1 MYHNIR
7 EEALKLKVAAD
18 WFGRFDCTDIIG
30 RIDFAAKIP
39 TNGKAL
45 FGDEYLLWAEAKQ
58 TPTDVYRMLTQLLV
72 TIKQDAEM
80 QTPPKFAGC
89 FDNEKIAFIEYHNV
103 LPVFT
108 LNDFDWTQTPSSV
121 DEKSIETVRHTID
134 GTQLITFRY
143 DDDQCELAN
152 FIKQNSTR
160 DGNENLLSTL
170 INRNNYTFIY
180 RRWRNMVLPH
190 IDANWELLKK
200 NYSIYDR
207 DFFLA
212 EINIDDNG
220 TTCVDD
226 DHASVQNFYITF
238 DARTAQYTLK
248 RKDAMGLDMAYTF
261 RFKKGGIAHYTEF
274 WKRYKRPP
282 QKEYWDFMITRLD
295 LLAPQDVRERKGAF
309 FTPQIWVEKS
319 QQYLASV
326 LGENWQDD
334 YCVWDCCAGTGNLLV
349 GLTNKYNIWAS
360 TLDQQDVDAMNERI
374 RNGANLLPSHVFQFD
389 FLNDDFAKLPQPLQE
404 IIADPER
411 RKKLVVYINPPY
423 AEASDVRTLKKGEAK
438 NAVEQSQTNKKY
450 AKLLGQGN
458 AELFAQFFTRIYHEI
473 PDCVLAEFS
482 KLKILQGPHFV
493 DFRNFFLAKLEK
505 MFVVPAETFDNVDGK
520 FPIGFMVWD
529 TNKKEH
535 FSEIQSDVY
544 DKNGDFLGKKIFSAY
559 DSAQYMNEWIK
570 PYRGKAET
578 DFIIGKFPFKGNDFQ
593 NQNIVQIVHENMVYN
608 KAAGQFLIT
617 ANNLIMTGIYF
628 AARKSIPA
636 TWLNDRDQFLFPDDG
651 WQSDSEFQA
660 DCLCWTLFNNNIQSA
675 FGINH
680 WIPYTEAEVE
690 AREKFASH
698 FMSDFM
704 AGKAA
709 ASSAAPD
716 TLFAAE
722 QTSLVPT
729 APMHFSPEAQSVLQ
743 AGRALWHYY
752 HQTCAAAHY
761 NPNAALYDIRAYFQ
775 GRNEK
780 GKMNNTSTD
789 EQYNTLIAT
798 LRQNLKIL
806 AKKIEPKVYAYGFL
820 K

>member
-30 RIDFAAKIP
+30 RIDFAVKIP
-39 TNGKAL
+39 TNGQAL

-89 FDNEKIAFIEYHNV
+89 FDNEKIAFVEYHNV

-121 DEKSIETVRHTID
+121 DEKSVETVRHTID

-143 DDDQCELAN
+143 DDDQRELAN
-152 FIKQNSTR
+152 FIKQNFTL

-261 RFKKGGIAHYTEF
+261 RFKKGGITHYTEF

-319 QQYLASV
+319 QQYLAAV

-334 YCVWDCCAGTGNLLV
+334 YYVWDCCAGTGNLLV

-374 RNGANLLPSHVFQFD
+374 RNGANLLQSHVFQFD

-423 AEASDVRTLKKGEAK
+423 AEATTATTVTGTGANKAGVALGNRTHLKYKDKIGKAS
-438 NAVEQSQTNKKY
+438 N
-450 AKLLGQGN
+450 
-458 AELFAQFFTRIYHEI
+458 ELFAQFFIRIYSEI
-473 PDCVLAEFS
+473 PGCTLAEFS
-482 KLKILQGPHFV
+482 TLKILQASNFL
-493 DFRNFFLAKLEK
+493 DFRRIFCARLEK
-505 MFVVPAETFDNVDGK
+505 MFVMPAKTFDNVKGS
-520 FPIGFMVWD
+520 FPIGFMIWNTD
-529 TNKKEH
+529 KHEPFAQT
-535 FSEIQSDVY
+535 QTDVY
-544 DKNGDFLGKKIFSAY
+544 DADGEYQGKKKLYTFDEKQQSL
-559 DSAQYMNEWIK
+559 NKWIK
-570 PYRGKAET
+570 TFEYKKNE
-578 DFIIGKFPFKGNDFQ
+578 IGLLVSSPSDFQ
-593 NQNIVQIVHENMVYN
+593 HQNQLTILSKQQERYCFCISE
-608 KAAGQFLIT
+608 
-617 ANNLIMTGIYF
+617 NNLLQYAIYF
-628 AARKSIPA
+628 AVRHCIEA
-636 TWLNDRDQFLFPDDG
+636 TWLNDRDQFLFPNDG

-660 DCLCWTLFNNNIQSA
+660 DCLA
-675 FGINH
+675 FALLHGQNRITCTQGTNH

-698 FMSDFM
+698 FMSDFV

-709 ASSAAPD
+709 TPSGAHD
-716 TLFAAE
+716 TLFATE

-743 AGRALWHYY
+743 AGRALWRYY

-789 EQYNTLIAT
+789 TQYNTLIAA

-806 AKKIEPKVYAYGFL
+806 AKKIEPKVYKYGFL

>member
-30 RIDFAAKIP
+30 RIDFAVKIP
-39 TNGKAL
+39 TNGQAL

-89 FDNEKIAFIEYHNV
+89 FDNEKIAFVEYHNV

-121 DEKSIETVRHTID
+121 DEKSVETVRHTID

-143 DDDQCELAN
+143 DDDQRELAN
-152 FIKQNSTR
+152 FIKQNFTL

-226 DHASVQNFYITF
+226 DHTSVQNFYITF
-238 DARTAQYTLK
+238 DAGTAQYTLK

-261 RFKKGGIAHYTEF
+261 RFKNGGITHYTDF

-334 YCVWDCCAGTGNLLV
+334 YYVWDCCAGTGNLLV

-374 RNGANLLPSHVFQFD
+374 RNGANLLQSHVFQFD

-411 RKKLVVYINPPY
+411 RKKLVIYINPPY
-423 AEASDVRTLKKGEAK
+423 AEAGNAKQVAGTGKNKGGVATSNE
-438 NAVEQSQTNKKY
+438 TYKKY
-450 AKLLGQGN
+450 KDKIGKASN
-458 AELFAQFFTRIYHEI
+458 ELFAQFFIRIYSEI
-473 PDCVLAEFS
+473 PF
-482 KLKILQGPHFV
+482 GFPTHFL
-493 DFRNFFLAKLEK
+493 R
-505 MFVVPAETFDNVDGK
+505 
-520 FPIGFMVWD
+520 
-529 TNKKEH
+529 
-535 FSEIQSDVY
+535 
-544 DKNGDFLGKKIFSAY
+544 
-559 DSAQYMNEWIK
+559 
-570 PYRGKAET
+570 
-578 DFIIGKFPFKGNDFQ
+578 
-593 NQNIVQIVHENMVYN
+593 
-608 KAAGQFLIT
+608 
-617 ANNLIMTGIYF
+617 
-628 AARKSIPA
+628 AARKNVRYASQ
-636 TWLNDRDQFLFPDDG
+636 NFRQCNRFFPTR
-651 WQSDSEFQA
+651 F
-660 DCLCWTLFNNNIQSA
+660 
-675 FGINH
+675 
-680 WIPYTEAEVE
+680 
-690 AREKFASH
+690 
-698 FMSDFM
+698 
-704 AGKAA
+704 
-709 ASSAAPD
+709 
-716 TLFAAE
+716 
-722 QTSLVPT
+722 
-729 APMHFSPEAQSVLQ
+729 
-743 AGRALWHYY
+743 
-752 HQTCAAAHY
+752 
-761 NPNAALYDIRAYFQ
+761 YDLEHRQIRAI
-775 GRNEK
+775 RP
-780 GKMNNTSTD
+780 NTS
-789 EQYNTLIAT
+789 
-798 LRQNLKIL
+798 RC
-806 AKKIEPKVYAYGFL
+806 VRCRR
-820 K
+820 

>member
-30 RIDFAAKIP
+30 RIDFAVKIP
-39 TNGKAL
+39 TNGQAL

-72 TIKQDAEM
+72 TIRQDAEM

-89 FDNEKIAFIEYHNV
+89 FDNEKIAFVEYHNV

-121 DEKSIETVRHTID
+121 DEKSVETVRHTID

-143 DDDQCELAN
+143 DDDQRELAN
-152 FIKQNSTR
+152 FIKQNFTL

-261 RFKKGGIAHYTEF
+261 RFKKGGITHYTEF

-319 QQYLASV
+319 QQYIASV

-334 YCVWDCCAGTGNLLV
+334 YYVWDCCAGTGNLLV

-374 RNGANLLPSHVFQFD
+374 RNGANLLQSHVFQFD

-411 RKKLVVYINPPY
+411 RKKLVIYINPPY
-423 AEASDVRTLKKGEAK
+423 AEAGNAKQVAGTGKNKGGVATSNE
-438 NAVEQSQTNKKY
+438 TYKKY
-450 AKLLGQGN
+450 KDKIGKASN
-458 AELFAQFFTRIYHEI
+458 ELFAQFFIRIYSEI
-473 PDCVLAEFS
+473 PGCTLAEFS
-482 KLKILQGPHFV
+482 KLKILQASNFL
-493 DFRNFFLAKLEK
+493 DFRRIFCARLEK
-505 MFVVPAETFDNVDGK
+505 MFVMPAKTFDNVTGSFPLGFMIWNTDKHEPFAQTQADVYNAEGEYQGK
-520 FPIGFMVWD
+520 KNIYTTLKNQQSLNHWIKKFDTIGDKIGFLM
-529 TNKKEH
+529 
-535 FSEIQSDVY
+535 
-544 DKNGDFLGKKIFSAY
+544 A
-559 DSAQYMNEWIK
+559 DS
-570 PYRGKAET
+570 P
-578 DFIIGKFPFKGNDFQ
+578 DFQ
-593 NQNIVQIVHENMVYN
+593 HNKQVAIVLKKPQNNQMRQD
-608 KAAGQFLIT
+608 IT
-617 ANNLIMTGIYF
+617 PANLIQVCMYI
-628 AARKSIPA
+628 AVRHCIPA
-636 TWLNDRDQFLFPDDG
+636 TWLNDRDQFLFPNDG

-660 DCLCWTLFNNNIQSA
+660 DCLCWTLFNNNIQST

-716 TLFAAE
+716 TLFATE

-743 AGRALWHYY
+743 AGRALWRYY

-789 EQYNTLIAT
+789 TQYNTLIAA

-806 AKKIEPKVYAYGFL
+806 AKKIEPKVYKYGFL